1 MDRRTGRLA
10 AIIMSDGF
18 GAPLSALFG
27 VRVDNPSAD
36 SFWQI
41 ASQDF
46 INNLLDENYELYE
59 YDPDS
64 EDAESSLPANLDHDD
79 ELAWEIPPVQEWAK
93 GQALDRD
100 QVDRVSQFLGFGS
113 GFIAEEVIAA
123 SIRGQ
128 IVEEPLSQ
136 SSLPR
141 VDKARCLWCLA
152 PVERRY
158 NFKRDEPLSDYDVE
172 DFDRPLV
179 WSDGVVME
187 HGDVDNNNAFPNH
200 YGDCVIACSACGAMF
215 LASAFEKAHPRAHWY
230 PDHESWAVGSR
241 VIVDGSCVRGAND
254 WVEEPAILTKPKV
267 QETMRFLKL
276 AQSETLINWEEW
288 TALQQAVNRLAYE
301 DRQAKLEGKGF
312 HFEGAEELKNAINKF
327 VNRVGQIK
335 EGTLGSM
342 SPFYQMHFENMM
354 DQNFFIHNYEVQEK
368 LPLANMMRISGARDF
383 DWATPRHP
391 GIEEEDVTLSGWSEF
406 DQWIAL
412 RGKAILAA
420 AENGVIDWAVAVD
433 ASGNLI
439 DWGTN

>member
-18 GAPLSALFG
+18 GAPLSARFG
-27 VRVDNPSAD
+27 VKVDNPSAD
-36 SFWQI
+36 SYWQI

-64 EDAESSLPANLDHDD
+64 EDAESSLPANLDPDD

-113 GFIAEEVIAA
+113 GFIVEEVIAA
-123 SIRGQ
+123 SLRGQ
-128 IVEEPLSQ
+128 IVEEALSE

-141 VDKARCLWCLA
+141 ADKARCLWCLA

-158 NFKRDEPLSDYDVE
+158 NFKRDAPLSEYDVE
-172 DFDRPLV
+172 GFERPV
-179 WSDGVVME
+179 IWSDGLVLE
-187 HGDVDNNNAFPNH
+187 QGDVENNDAFPNH
-200 YGDCVIACSACGAMF
+200 YGDCVLACSACGAMF
-215 LASAFEKAHPRAHWY
+215 LASAFEKAHPRASRY
-230 PDHESWAVGSR
+230 PDHESWHGVSR
-241 VIVDGSCVRGAND
+241 VVVEGCSSKGSNES
-254 WVEEPAILTKPKV
+254 EEASAILIRSNPE
-267 QETMRFLKL
+267 QTMRFLKQS
-276 AQSETLINWEEW
+276 QSEEWISWEEW
-288 TALQQAVNRLAYE
+288 TALQQVVNSLAHD
-301 DRQAKLEGKGF
+301 DRQAKLNGTRF
-312 HFEGAEELKNAINKF
+312 RYADAEELKKAIRHF
-327 VNRVGQIK
+327 IDGISTII

-391 GIEEEDVTLSGWSEF
+391 GIEEEDVTLTGWSEF

-420 AENGVIDWAVAVD
+420 AEKGVTDWAVAVD